1 MIEEE
6 EFVLVRR
13 KRYEKVRLEV
23 LRLDEEAVFA
33 LVIAKVIDEELN
45 EFGLDVYKEFNAFE
59 FSFVSF
65 N

>member
-6 EFVLVRR
+6 EFVLVRY

-23 LRLDEEAVFA
+23 LRLDEEAVIV

-45 EFGLDVYKEFNAFE
+45 EFGLDVYKEFYAFE